1 MKCIDFDKAFSRFA
15 MKWFQD
21 HAKDYKNYDAM
32 EAAMPE
38 VYAIFLDT
46 PADFL
51 ANEKP
56 GEYFEAWDDAK
67 VLIDWMEDY
76 FKQRVPVPD
85 MLLNRIV
92 KLGEPAEKRLV
103 AMLKKE
109 RTPQEARMTAV
120 SLLQEL
126 VSVEPMEMYIE
137 WQKTRKAEDE
147 LCDAAAESL
156 VQMGTAAIEPM
167 IKALDEANDAG
178 CEALCGVLSYYP
190 DATGRVLKELIRLIR
205 QPEAN
210 VALLASYMGRLG
222 DEGALETLVDLALD
236 NEQPYLNYIELRSAI
251 EMLGGDAPERD
262 FDEQDPE
269 YEALARMQMP
279 WHRNGQADDDED
291 EEDDPD
297 LPNAPDLPDSPLDG
311 DYLQ

>member
-1 MKCIDFDKAFSRFA
+1 MKCIDFDKAFSMFA
-15 MKWFQD
+15 MKYFKD

-51 ANEKP
+51 ANQKP
-56 GEYFEAWDDAK
+56 GEYFDAWDDAK
-67 VLIDWMEDY
+67 TLIDWMEDY

-126 VSVEPMEMYIE
+126 VSVEPMDMYIA
-137 WQKTRKAEDE
+137 WQKNRAMDDE

-156 VQMGTAAIEPM
+156 AQMGTAAIEPM
-167 IKALDEANDAG
+167 LKALPECNDAG
-178 CEALCGVLSYYP
+178 CEALCSVLSYYP
-190 DATGRVLKELIRLIR
+190 DESGEVLKHLLRLIR
-205 QPEAN
+205 KNDAN
-210 VALLASYMGRLG
+210 VAVLAGYLGRLG
-222 DEGALETLVDLALD
+222 DEGALETLIDLALD
-236 NEQPYLNYIELRSAI
+236 TDQSYLNYIELRSAI

-262 FDEQDPE
+262 FDESDPE
-269 YEALARMQMP
+269 YDAMARMQLP
-279 WHRNGQADDDED
+279 FRKEVEED
-291 EEDDPD
+291 EEEDPD
-297 LPNAPDLPDSPLDG
+297 LPNAPEIPDGPMG

>member
-1 MKCIDFDKAFSRFA
+1 MKCIDFDKAFSMFA
-15 MKWFQD
+15 MKYFKD
-21 HAKDYKNYDAM
+21 HAKEYKNYDAM

-51 ANEKP
+51 AKQKP
-56 GEYFEAWDDAK
+56 GEYFDAWDDPK
-67 VLIDWMEDY
+67 TLIDWMEDY

-92 KLGEPAEKRLV
+92 KLGDSAEARLV

-126 VSVEPMEMYIE
+126 VSIAPMEMYIE
-137 WQKTRKAEDE
+137 WQKNREAEDE

-167 IKALDEANDAG
+167 LKALDDCNDAG

-190 DATGRVLKELIRLIR
+190 DSTGTVVKHLLRLIR
-205 QPEAN
+205 KYNAN
-210 VALLASYMGRLG
+210 VAVLAGYLGRLG
-222 DEGALETLVDLALD
+222 DDSALETLIELAMD
-236 NEQPYLNYIELRSAI
+236 ADQPYLNYIELRSAI

-262 FDEQDPE
+262 FDESDPE
-269 YEALARMQMP
+269 YDAMARLQLP
-279 WHRNGQADDDED
+279 FRKPVEDDE
-291 EEDDPD
+291 EEDEDS
-297 LPNAPDLPDSPLDG
+297 PNAPEIPDGPMDG

>member
-1 MKCIDFDKAFSRFA
+1 MKCIDFDKAFSMFA
-15 MKWFQD
+15 MKYFKD

-51 ANEKP
+51 AHQKP
-56 GEYFEAWDDAK
+56 GEYFDAWDDAK
-67 VLIDWMEDY
+67 TLIDWMEDY

-92 KLGEPAEKRLV
+92 KLGAPAEKRLV
-103 AMLKKE
+103 SMLKKE

-126 VSVEPMEMYIE
+126 VSTEPMEMYID
-137 WQKTRKAEDE
+137 WQKTRDVDDE

-156 VQMGTAAIEPM
+156 AQMGTMAIEPM
-167 IKALDEANDAG
+167 LKALPECNDAG

-190 DATGRVLKELIRLIR
+190 DESGEVLKNLLRLIR
-205 QPEAN
+205 KDDAN
-210 VALLASYMGRLG
+210 IAVLAGYLGRLG
-222 DEGALETLVDLALD
+222 DEGALETLIDLALD
-236 NEQPYLNYIELRSAI
+236 TDQSYLNYIELRSAI

-262 FDEQDPE
+262 FDESDPE
-269 YEALARMQMP
+269 YEAMARMQLP
-279 WHRNGQADDDED
+279 FRKEVEEDED
-291 EEDDPD
+291 EDPD
-297 LPNAPDLPDSPLDG
+297 SPNAPEIPDGPMG

>member
-1 MKCIDFDKAFSRFA
+1 MKCIDFDKAFSQFA
-15 MKWFQD
+15 MKWFKD
-21 HAKDYKNYDAM
+21 HAKEYKNYDEM

-51 ANEKP
+51 AHEKP

-92 KLGEPAEKRLV
+92 KLGEDAEKRLL

-109 RTPQEARMTAV
+109 RMPQEARMTAV
-120 SLLQEL
+120 SLLQEM
-126 VSVEPMEMYIE
+126 VSTAPMDMYIE

-156 VQMGTAAIEPM
+156 VQMGTEAIEPM
-167 IKALDEANDAG
+167 LNALDDCNDAG

-190 DATGRVLKELIRLIR
+190 DATGSVLKHLLRLIR
-205 QPEAN
+205 KPDAN
-210 VALLASYMGRLG
+210 VALLASYLGRLG
-222 DEGALETLVDLALD
+222 DENALETLIDLALD
-236 NEQPYLNYIELRSAI
+236 SDQSYLNYIELRSAI

-279 WHRNGQADDDED
+279 WHRNGQADDDE
-291 EEDDPD
+291 EEDDSEQAD
-297 LPNAPDLPDSPLDG
+297 EPLDG

>member
-15 MKWFQD
+15 MKWFKD

-32 EAAMPE
+32 EAAMPD

-56 GEYFEAWDDAK
+56 GEYFESWDDAK
-67 VLIDWMEDY
+67 ILIDWMEDY
-76 FKQRVPVPD
+76 FKQHVPVPD

-126 VSVEPMEMYIE
+126 VSTEPMDMYIE
-137 WQKTRKAEDE
+137 WQKNRAVDDE

-156 VQMGTAAIEPM
+156 VQMGMAAIEPM
-167 IKALDEANDAG
+167 LKALDEANDAG

-190 DATGRVLKELIRLIR
+190 DPTGRVLKELIRLIR

-222 DEGALETLVDLALD
+222 DENALETLIDLALD
-236 NEQPYLNYIELRSAI
+236 SDQTYLNYIELRSAI

-269 YEALARMQMP
+269 YEALSRMQMP
-279 WHRNGQADDDED
+279 WHRNGQADDE

-297 LPNAPDLPDSPLDG
+297 SPNGPELPDGFMDG